1 MKNMKRQPQTIKR
14 IIQALAC
21 GLLLLLATSLTACS
35 SKQGSSF
42 ARAKQSKQI
51 TWGVRPDTK
60 LFGLTNIKTG
70 KIEGFEIDLA
80 TAITKQILG
89 PKGKAVFRPITEKTR
104 ITLLHN
110 GSLDAVISTMTITK
124 ERMKVIDFS
133 DVYFNANE
141 SMIVKKS
148 SKIRSIADLNKK
160 GVVVIAIK
168 GTDVANQVAKLAP
181 KASVKQFDD
190 YGSAFNALKA
200 GQGDVM
206 IDDNGILAGLIADT
220 PEFTLTKASLAE
232 EPYGIGVE
240 KGQTEMRQAIN
251 KALKKLRASGKYDE
265 LVKKWFGKVSGFDVK
280 QAESQ
285 KVKIQ

>member
-1 MKNMKRQPQTIKR
+1 MIAASLMIFLSLG
-14 IIQALAC
+14 A
-21 GLLLLLATSLTACS
+21 LTACS
-35 SKQGSSF
+35 SQTANNL
-42 ARAKQSKQI
+42 ARAKKDNQI
-51 TWGVRPDTK
+51 IWGVRPDTK

-80 TAITKQILG
+80 TAITKQVLG
-89 PKGKAVFRPITEKTR
+89 KKSKAVFRPITEKTR

-124 ERMKVIDFS
+124 ERMKVVDFS
-133 DVYFNANE
+133 DVYFAANE
-141 SMIVKKS
+141 SMIVKKT
-148 SKIRSIADLNKK
+148 SKIRTVADLNHK

-168 GTDVANQVAKLAP
+168 GTDVPNQVAKLAP

-206 IDDNGILAGLIADT
+206 IDDDGILAGLIADS
-220 PEFTLTKASLAE
+220 PQFTLTKASLAQ

-240 KGQTEMRQAIN
+240 KGQDDLRQAIN
-251 KALKKLRASGKYDE
+251 KALKSLRANGTYDK
-265 LVKKWFGKVSGFDVK
+265 LVRKWFGKVSGFDVK
-280 QAESQ
+280 EAESQ

>member
-1 MKNMKRQPQTIKR
+1 MIAASLMIFLSLG
-14 IIQALAC
+14 A
-21 GLLLLLATSLTACS
+21 LTACS
-35 SKQGSSF
+35 SQTTNNL
-42 ARAKQSKQI
+42 ARAKKDNQI
-51 TWGVRPDTK
+51 IWGVRPDTK

-80 TAITKQILG
+80 TAITKQVLG
-89 PKGKAVFRPITEKTR
+89 KKSKAVFRPITEKTR

-124 ERMKVIDFS
+124 ERMKVVDFS
-133 DVYFNANE
+133 DVYFAANE
-141 SMIVKKS
+141 SMIVKKT
-148 SKIRSIADLNKK
+148 SKIRTVADLNHK

-168 GTDVANQVAKLAP
+168 GTDVPNQVAKLAP

-206 IDDNGILAGLIADT
+206 IDDDGILAGLIADS
-220 PEFTLTKASLAE
+220 PQFTLTKASLAQ

-240 KGQTEMRQAIN
+240 KGQDDLRQAIN
-251 KALKKLRASGKYDE
+251 KALKSLRANGTYDK
-265 LVKKWFGKVSGFDVK
+265 LVRKWFGKVSGFDVK
-280 QAESQ
+280 EAESQ

>member
-1 MKNMKRQPQTIKR
+1 MNKHRYSIKKYLK
-14 IIQALAC
+14 IIVASLMIFLSLGA
-21 GLLLLLATSLTACS
+21 LTACS
-35 SKQGSSF
+35 SQTTNNL
-42 ARAKQSKQI
+42 ARAKKDNQI
-51 TWGVRPDTK
+51 IWGVRPDTK

-80 TAITKQILG
+80 TAITKQVLG
-89 PKGKAVFRPITEKTR
+89 KKGKAVFRPITEKTR

-124 ERMKVIDFS
+124 ERMKVVDFS
-133 DVYFNANE
+133 DVYFAANE
-141 SMIVKKS
+141 SMIVKKT
-148 SKIRSIADLNKK
+148 SKIRTVADLNHK

-168 GTDVANQVAKLAP
+168 GTDVPNQVAKLAP

-206 IDDNGILAGLIADT
+206 IDDDGILAGLIADS
-220 PEFTLTKASLAE
+220 PQFTLTKASLAQ

-240 KGQTEMRQAIN
+240 KGQGNLRQAIN
-251 KALKKLRASGKYDE
+251 KALKSLRANGTYDK
-265 LVKKWFGKVSGFDVK
+265 LVRKWFGKVSGFDVK
-280 QAESQ
+280 EAESQ

>member
-1 MKNMKRQPQTIKR
+1 MIAASLMIFLSLG
-14 IIQALAC
+14 A
-21 GLLLLLATSLTACS
+21 LTACS
-35 SKQGSSF
+35 SQTANNL
-42 ARAKQSKQI
+42 ARAKKDNQI
-51 TWGVRPDTK
+51 IWGVRPDTK

-80 TAITKQILG
+80 TAITKQVLG
-89 PKGKAVFRPITEKTR
+89 KKGKAVFRPITEKTR

-124 ERMKVIDFS
+124 ERMKVVDFS
-133 DVYFNANE
+133 DVYFAANE
-141 SMIVKKS
+141 SMIVKKT
-148 SKIRSIADLNKK
+148 SKIRTVADLNHK

-168 GTDVANQVAKLAP
+168 GTDVPNQVAKLAP

-206 IDDNGILAGLIADT
+206 IDDDGILAGLIADS
-220 PEFTLTKASLAE
+220 PQFTLTKASLAQ

-240 KGQTEMRQAIN
+240 KGQDDLRQAIN
-251 KALKKLRASGKYDE
+251 KALKSLRANGTYDK
-265 LVKKWFGKVSGFDVK
+265 LIRKWFGKVSGFDVK
-280 QAESQ
+280 EAESQ

>member
-1 MKNMKRQPQTIKR
+1 MIAASLMIFLSLG
-14 IIQALAC
+14 A
-21 GLLLLLATSLTACS
+21 LTACS
-35 SKQGSSF
+35 SQTANNL
-42 ARAKQSKQI
+42 ARAKKDNQI
-51 TWGVRPDTK
+51 IWGVRPDTK

-80 TAITKQILG
+80 TAITKQVLG
-89 PKGKAVFRPITEKTR
+89 KKSKAVFRPITEKTR

-124 ERMKVIDFS
+124 ERMKVVDFS
-133 DVYFNANE
+133 DVYFAANE
-141 SMIVKKS
+141 SMIVKKT
-148 SKIRSIADLNKK
+148 SKIRTVADLNHK

-168 GTDVANQVAKLAP
+168 GTDVPNQVAKLAP

-206 IDDNGILAGLIADT
+206 IDDDGILAGLIADS
-220 PEFTLTKASLAE
+220 PQFTLTKASLAQ

-240 KGQTEMRQAIN
+240 KGQDDLRQAIN
-251 KALKKLRASGKYDE
+251 KALKSLRANGTYDK
-265 LVKKWFGKVSGFDVK
+265 LVRKWFGKVSGFDVK
-280 QAESQ
+280 EAESQ
-285 KVKIQ
+285 NVKIQ

>member
-1 MKNMKRQPQTIKR
+1 MIAASLMIFLSLG
-14 IIQALAC
+14 A
-21 GLLLLLATSLTACS
+21 LTACS
-35 SKQGSSF
+35 SQTSNNL
-42 ARAKQSKQI
+42 ARAKKDNQI
-51 TWGVRPDTK
+51 IWGVRPDTK

-80 TAITKQILG
+80 TAITKQVLG
-89 PKGKAVFRPITEKTR
+89 KKGKAVFRPITEKTR

-124 ERMKVIDFS
+124 ERMKVVDFS
-133 DVYFNANE
+133 DVYFAANE
-141 SMIVKKS
+141 SMIVKKT
-148 SKIRSIADLNKK
+148 SKIRTVADLNHK

-168 GTDVANQVAKLAP
+168 GTDVPNQVAKLAP

-206 IDDNGILAGLIADT
+206 IDDDGILAGLIADS
-220 PEFTLTKASLAE
+220 PQFTLTKASLAQ

-240 KGQTEMRQAIN
+240 KGQDDLRQAIN
-251 KALKKLRASGKYDE
+251 KALKSLRANGTYDK
-265 LVKKWFGKVSGFDVK
+265 LVRKWFGKVSGFDVK
-280 QAESQ
+280 EAESQ
-285 KVKIQ
+285 NVKIQ

>member
-1 MKNMKRQPQTIKR
+1 MIAASLMIFLSLG
-14 IIQALAC
+14 A
-21 GLLLLLATSLTACS
+21 LTACS
-35 SKQGSSF
+35 SQTANNL
-42 ARAKQSKQI
+42 ARAKKDNQI
-51 TWGVRPDTK
+51 IWGVRPDTK

-80 TAITKQILG
+80 TAITKQVLG
-89 PKGKAVFRPITEKTR
+89 KKGKAVFRPITEKTR

-124 ERMKVIDFS
+124 ERMKVVDFS
-133 DVYFNANE
+133 DVYFAANE
-141 SMIVKKS
+141 SMIVKKT
-148 SKIRSIADLNKK
+148 SKIRTVADLNHK

-168 GTDVANQVAKLAP
+168 GTDVPNQVAKLAP

-206 IDDNGILAGLIADT
+206 IDDDGILAGLIADS
-220 PEFTLTKASLAE
+220 PQFTLTKVSLAQ

-240 KGQTEMRQAIN
+240 KGQDDLRQAIN
-251 KALKKLRASGKYDE
+251 KALKSLRANGTYDK
-265 LVKKWFGKVSGFDVK
+265 LIRKWFGKVSGFDVK
-280 QAESQ
+280 EAESQ
-285 KVKIQ
+285 NVKIQ

>member
-1 MKNMKRQPQTIKR
+1 MIAASLMIFLSLG
-14 IIQALAC
+14 A
-21 GLLLLLATSLTACS
+21 LTACS
-35 SKQGSSF
+35 SQTTNNL
-42 ARAKQSKQI
+42 ARAKKDNQI
-51 TWGVRPDTK
+51 IWGVRPDTK
-60 LFGLTNIKTG
+60 LFGSTNIKTG

-80 TAITKQILG
+80 TAITKQVLG
-89 PKGKAVFRPITEKTR
+89 KKSKAVFRPITEKTR

-124 ERMKVIDFS
+124 ERMKVVDFS
-133 DVYFNANE
+133 DVYFAANE
-141 SMIVKKS
+141 SMIVKKT
-148 SKIRSIADLNKK
+148 SKIRTVADLNHK

-168 GTDVANQVAKLAP
+168 GTDVPNQVAKLAP

-206 IDDNGILAGLIADT
+206 IDDDGILAGLIADS
-220 PEFTLTKASLAE
+220 PQFTLTKASLAQ

-240 KGQTEMRQAIN
+240 KGQDDLRQAIN
-251 KALKKLRASGKYDE
+251 KALKSLRANGTYDK
-265 LVKKWFGKVSGFDVK
+265 LVRKWFGKVSGFDVK
-280 QAESQ
+280 EAESQ

>member
-1 MKNMKRQPQTIKR
+1 MIAASLMIFLSLG
-14 IIQALAC
+14 A
-21 GLLLLLATSLTACS
+21 LTACS
-35 SKQGSSF
+35 SQTSNNL
-42 ARAKQSKQI
+42 ARAKKDNQI
-51 TWGVRPDTK
+51 IWGVRPDTK

-80 TAITKQILG
+80 TAITKQVLG
-89 PKGKAVFRPITEKTR
+89 KKGKAVFRPITEKTR

-124 ERMKVIDFS
+124 ERMKVVDFS
-133 DVYFNANE
+133 DVYFAANE
-141 SMIVKKS
+141 SMIVKKT
-148 SKIRSIADLNKK
+148 SKIRTVADLNHK

-168 GTDVANQVAKLAP
+168 GTDVPNQVAKLAP

-206 IDDNGILAGLIADT
+206 IDDDGILAGLIADS
-220 PEFTLTKASLAE
+220 PQFTLTEASLAQ

-240 KGQTEMRQAIN
+240 KGQDDLRQAIN
-251 KALKKLRASGKYDE
+251 KALKSLRANGTYDK
-265 LVKKWFGKVSGFDVK
+265 LIRKWFGKVSGFDVK
-280 QAESQ
+280 EAESQ

>member
-1 MKNMKRQPQTIKR
+1 MNEHRYSIKKYLKM
-14 IIQALAC
+14 IAASLMIFLSLGA
-21 GLLLLLATSLTACS
+21 LTACS
-35 SKQGSSF
+35 SQTTNNL
-42 ARAKQSKQI
+42 ARAKKDNQI
-51 TWGVRPDTK
+51 IWGVRPDTK

-80 TAITKQILG
+80 TAITKQVLG
-89 PKGKAVFRPITEKTR
+89 KKSKAVFRPITEKTR

-124 ERMKVIDFS
+124 ERMKVVDFS
-133 DVYFNANE
+133 DVYFAANE
-141 SMIVKKS
+141 SMIVKKT
-148 SKIRSIADLNKK
+148 SKIRTVAELNHK

-168 GTDVANQVAKLAP
+168 GTDVPNQVAKLAP

-206 IDDNGILAGLIADT
+206 IDDDGILAGLIANS
-220 PEFTLTKASLAE
+220 PQFTLTTASLAQ

-240 KGQTEMRQAIN
+240 KGQDDLRQAIN
-251 KALKKLRASGKYDE
+251 KALKSLRANGTYDK
-265 LVKKWFGKVSGFDVK
+265 LVRKWFGKVSGFDVK
-280 QAESQ
+280 EAESQ
-285 KVKIQ
+285 KVEIQ

>member
-1 MKNMKRQPQTIKR
+1 MIAASLMIFLSLG
-14 IIQALAC
+14 A
-21 GLLLLLATSLTACS
+21 LTACS
-35 SKQGSSF
+35 SQTANNL
-42 ARAKQSKQI
+42 ARAKKDNQI
-51 TWGVRPDTK
+51 IWGVRPDTK

-80 TAITKQILG
+80 TAITKQVLG
-89 PKGKAVFRPITEKTR
+89 KKGKAVFRPITEKTR

-124 ERMKVIDFS
+124 ERMKVVDFS
-133 DVYFNANE
+133 DVYFAANE
-141 SMIVKKS
+141 SMIVKKT
-148 SKIRSIADLNKK
+148 SKIRIVADLNHK

-168 GTDVANQVAKLAP
+168 GTDVPNQVAKLAP

-206 IDDNGILAGLIADT
+206 IDDDGILAGLIADS
-220 PEFTLTKASLAE
+220 PQFTLTKASLAQ

-240 KGQTEMRQAIN
+240 KGQDDLRQAIN
-251 KALKKLRASGKYDE
+251 KALKRLRANGTYDK
-265 LVKKWFGKVSGFDVK
+265 LIRKWFGKVSGFDVK
-280 QAESQ
+280 EAESQ
-285 KVKIQ
+285 NVKIQ

>member
-1 MKNMKRQPQTIKR
+1 MNKHRYSIKKYLKM
-14 IIQALAC
+14 IAASLMIFLSLGA
-21 GLLLLLATSLTACS
+21 LTACS
-35 SKQGSSF
+35 SQTTNNL
-42 ARAKQSKQI
+42 ARAKKDNQI
-51 TWGVRPDTK
+51 IWGVRPDTK

-80 TAITKQILG
+80 TAITKQVLG
-89 PKGKAVFRPITEKTR
+89 KKSKAVFRPITEKTR

-124 ERMKVIDFS
+124 ERMKVVDFS
-133 DVYFNANE
+133 DVYFAANE
-141 SMIVKKS
+141 SMIVKKT
-148 SKIRSIADLNKK
+148 SKIRTVAELNHK

-168 GTDVANQVAKLAP
+168 GTDVPNQVAKLAP

-206 IDDNGILAGLIADT
+206 IDDDGILAGLIADS
-220 PEFTLTKASLAE
+220 PQFTLTKASLAQ

-240 KGQTEMRQAIN
+240 KGQDDLRQAIN
-251 KALKKLRASGKYDE
+251 KALKSLRANGTYDK
-265 LVKKWFGKVSGFDVK
+265 LVRKWFGKVSGFDVK
-280 QAESQ
+280 EAESQ
-285 KVKIQ
+285 RVKIQ

>member
-1 MKNMKRQPQTIKR
+1 MIAASLMIFLSLG
-14 IIQALAC
+14 A
-21 GLLLLLATSLTACS
+21 LTACS
-35 SKQGSSF
+35 SQTSNNL
-42 ARAKQSKQI
+42 ARAKKDNQI
-51 TWGVRPDTK
+51 IWGVRPDTK

-80 TAITKQILG
+80 TAITKQVLG
-89 PKGKAVFRPITEKTR
+89 KKGKAVFRPITEKTR

-124 ERMKVIDFS
+124 ERMKVVDFS
-133 DVYFNANE
+133 DVYFAANE
-141 SMIVKKS
+141 SMIVKKT
-148 SKIRSIADLNKK
+148 SKIRTVADLNHK

-168 GTDVANQVAKLAP
+168 GTDVPNQVAKLAP

-206 IDDNGILAGLIADT
+206 IDDDGILAGLIADS
-220 PEFTLTKASLAE
+220 PQFTLTKASLAQ

-240 KGQTEMRQAIN
+240 KGQDDLRQAIN
-251 KALKKLRASGKYDE
+251 KALKSLRANGTYDK
-265 LVKKWFGKVSGFDVK
+265 LIRKWFGKVSGFDVK
-280 QAESQ
+280 EAESQ
-285 KVKIQ
+285 NVKIQ